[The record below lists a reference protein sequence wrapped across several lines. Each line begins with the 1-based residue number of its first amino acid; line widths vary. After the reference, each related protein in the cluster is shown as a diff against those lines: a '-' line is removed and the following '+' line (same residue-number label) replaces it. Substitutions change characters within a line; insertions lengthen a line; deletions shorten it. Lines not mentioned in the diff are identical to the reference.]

1 MRHNRLPQTGGE
13 LESEDSIRMEKMNSQ
28 FLNAAPIGMHLD
40 GSRRTR
46 KVEPHLPFPDLR
58 VARLLLVIRQLE
70 LRLAS
75 FEDLSDS
82 DLMELISCAIVACGF
97 TEPAE
102 TRCAIAQ
109 VLEAIEASLFR
120 SAPSSDAVSLS

>member
-1 MRHNRLPQTGGE
+1 
-13 LESEDSIRMEKMNSQ
+13 MEKMNSQ
-28 FLNAAPIGMHLD
+28 FLNAPDVGVHLD
-40 GSRRTR
+40 GSHRTKR
-46 KVEPHLPFPDLR
+46 VDSHLRTPDIR

-70 LRLAS
+70 LCLAGL
-75 FEDLSDS
+75 EYLPDS
-82 DLMELISCAIVACGF
+82 DLMELISCAIMACGF

-120 SAPSSDAVSLS
+120 SAWSSGAVTPC

>member
-1 MRHNRLPQTGGE
+1 
-13 LESEDSIRMEKMNSQ
+13 MEKMNSQ
-28 FLNAAPIGMHLD
+28 FLNATDIGMHLD
-40 GSRRTR
+40 GSHRTR
-46 KVEPHLPFPDLR
+46 KADPYLRTPDMR

-70 LRLAS
+70 LCLAGL
-75 FEDLSDS
+75 DYLPDS
-82 DLMELISCAIVACGF
+82 DLMELISSAIMACGF

-120 SAPSSDAVSLS
+120 SSSGSGALPPS